1 MAILGATRFDQCVM
15 NISLINLCN
24 QKSYIG
30 TEMLRLY
37 NSWKDETAEAVNN
50 PWLDLQQFTI
60 YVPHPD
66 QKYEDVTLEQ
76 GLTLGYNIEVKPLED
91 KSQVPYKIPEG
102 GHFVIVLKQTGL
114 DADFKI
120 AATGIFV
127 RPLGVLVLDIV
138 VDAEKGE
145 YQHLAIKHP
154 VIRDYPDDWEQKLNL
169 FLKQEIR
176 GENLPNLVGH
186 VDQALNR
193 DYRPPSWQ
201 EVYLSGKGFA
211 GF

>member
-138 VDAEKGE
+138 VDSEKGE

-154 VIRDYPDDWEQKLNL
+154 VIRDYPDGWEQKLNL
-169 FLKQEIR
+169 FLQQEIR
-176 GENLPNLVGH
+176 GEDLPNLVGH
-186 VDQALNR
+186 VDQAFNR

>member
-1 MAILGATRFDQCVM
+1 MNILGATRFDQCVM

-24 QKSYIG
+24 QKSYVG
-30 TEMLRLY
+30 TEMIRLY
-37 NSWKDETAEAVNN
+37 NSWKDEIAEAVNN

-66 QKYEDVTLEQ
+66 QKYEDITLEE
-76 GLTLGYNIEVKPLED
+76 GLTLGYNIEVKPVED
-91 KSQVPYKIPEG
+91 KSQIPYKIPEG
-102 GHFVIVLKQTGL
+102 GHFVIVLKQKGL
-114 DADFKI
+114 DSDFKI

-127 RPLGVLVLDIV
+127 RSLGVLVLDIV

-154 VIRDYPDDWEQKLNL
+154 VIRDYPEGWEQKLNL
-169 FLKQEIR
+169 FLQQEIR
-176 GENLPNLVGH
+176 GEDLPNLVGH

-201 EVYLSGKGFA
+201 EVYLSSKGFA

>member
-176 GENLPNLVGH
+176 GEDLPNLVGH
-186 VDQALNR
+186 VDQAFNR

>member
-186 VDQALNR
+186 VDQAFNR